1 MNDISQ
7 IPEDVKNVLREEFD
21 KDPKICQM
29 RIQVQTAQQRG
40 DYASALLLN
49 KEIERLYGEVLYNY
63 LTNINKTDVKDKLS
77 NLGLPNEAIKE
88 VMIYVLTAFM
98 SMDILNSCILDA
110 NDVIHRT
117 NKDWSLEMFD
127 EIKKLCTLVRAKM
140 QNLYVNTRYLDDDIW
155 GDIVDDMYKMAH
167 NKAQSIFNKMDKKYG
182 VEIVKPIDCQPSA
195 SEAYGILLSPEESQM
210 SESANTQGKLP
221 ERRQK
226 KAQSSSIPRKRF

>member
-21 KDPKICQM
+21 KDPKICRM

-40 DYASALLLN
+40 DYARALLLN
-49 KEIERLYGEVLYNY
+49 QKIQRLYDDVLYNY

-77 NLGLPNEAIKE
+77 SLGLPNEAIKE

-127 EIKKLCTLVRAKM
+127 DIKKLCTLVRAKM

-155 GDIVDDMYKMAH
+155 GNIVDDMYKMAY

-182 VEIVKPIDCQPSA
+182 VKIVKPIDD
-195 SEAYGILLSPEESQM
+195 ES
-210 SESANTQGKLP
+210 KD
-221 ERRQK
+221 
-226 KAQSSSIPRKRF
+226 

>member
-1 MNDISQ
+1 MIDISQ

-29 RIQVQTAQQRG
+29 RIQAQMAQQRG
-40 DYASALLLN
+40 DYARALSLN
-49 KEIERLYGEVLYNY
+49 KEIDRLYGEVLYNY
-63 LTNINKTDVKDKLS
+63 LTNINNTDVKDKLS
-77 NLGLPNEAIKE
+77 DLGLPNEAIKE

-98 SMDILNSCILDA
+98 SMDILSSCILDA

-140 QNLYVNTRYLDDDIW
+140 QNLFTNTRYLDDDTW

-167 NKAQSIFNKMDKKYG
+167 NKSQSIFNKMDKKYG
-182 VEIVKPIDCQPSA
+182 AKIVKPID
-195 SEAYGILLSPEESQM
+195 YES
-210 SESANTQGKLP
+210 KD
-221 ERRQK
+221 
-226 KAQSSSIPRKRF
+226 

>member
-29 RIQVQTAQQRG
+29 RIQVQTAQQRR
-40 DYASALLLN
+40 DYARALLLN
-49 KEIERLYGEVLYNY
+49 QKIERLYDNVLYKY
-63 LTNINKTDVKDKLS
+63 LSNINNTDVKDKLS
-77 NLGLPNEAIKE
+77 NLGLSNEAIKE
-88 VMIYVLTAFM
+88 VMILVLTAFM

-140 QNLYVNTRYLDDDIW
+140 QNLYVNTRYLDDGSW
-155 GDIVDDMYKMAH
+155 GDNADDMYKMAY
-167 NKAQSIFNKMDKKYG
+167 NKAKSIFNKMDNKYG
-182 VEIVKPIDCQPSA
+182 VKIVKPID
-195 SEAYGILLSPEESQM
+195 YESK
-210 SESANTQGKLP
+210 N
-221 ERRQK
+221 
-226 KAQSSSIPRKRF
+226 

>member
-40 DYASALLLN
+40 ALLLN
-49 KEIERLYGEVLYNY
+49 KKIESLYDNVLYNY
-63 LTNINKTDVKDKLS
+63 LTNLNKTDVKDKLS
-77 NLGLPNEAIKE
+77 NLGLSNEAIKE

-140 QNLYVNTRYLDDDIW
+140 QNLFTNTRYLDDDIW
-155 GDIVDDMYKMAH
+155 GDIVDDMYTMAH
-167 NKAQSIFNKMDKKYG
+167 NKSQSIFNKMDKKYG
-182 VEIVKPIDCQPSA
+182 VNIVKPID
-195 SEAYGILLSPEESQM
+195 YES
-210 SESANTQGKLP
+210 KD
-221 ERRQK
+221 
-226 KAQSSSIPRKRF
+226 

>member
-7 IPEDVKNVLREEFD
+7 IPEDVKNVLREKFD

-29 RIQVQTAQQRG
+29 RIQVQMAQQRG
-40 DYASALLLN
+40 DYLRALSLN
-49 KEIERLYGEVLYNY
+49 KEIDRLYDDVLYKY
-63 LTNINKTDVKDKLS
+63 LTNINNTDVKDKLS

-140 QNLYVNTRYLDDDIW
+140 QSLYVNTRYLDDGTW
-155 GDIVDDMYKMAH
+155 GDNADDMYKMAY
-167 NKAQSIFNKMDKKYG
+167 NKAKSFFNKMDKKYG
-182 VEIVKPIDCQPSA
+182 VKIVKRID
-195 SEAYGILLSPEESQM
+195 YESK
-210 SESANTQGKLP
+210 N
-221 ERRQK
+221 
-226 KAQSSSIPRKRF
+226 